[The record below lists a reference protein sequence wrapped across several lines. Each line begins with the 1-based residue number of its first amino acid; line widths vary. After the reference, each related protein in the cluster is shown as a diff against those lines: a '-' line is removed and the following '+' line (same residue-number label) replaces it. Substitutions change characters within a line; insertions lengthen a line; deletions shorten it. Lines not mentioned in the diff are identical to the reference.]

1 MLDAKFGDNRLTN
14 SVYHIISGYLQK
26 ECSGKLLDHFR
37 VISFFLVLFNRI
49 FDIHFSNFITS
60 FSKYVCVT
68 LCLVNLQSPY
78 CHIVCMHVCVYI
90 YIYHLNSLIF
100 NKTFHHLTPFTLC
113 HTRCLSVTAIFL
125 RRVWLQSNTIPKVS
139 ITETENEAGKYKLNA
154 TIQYIKLICEM
165 SSKLTI
171 RHYFEHLNHIGW
183 IVQCSFTSQVFEGLN
198 SVVVICVSDI
208 ALVPSNEFV

>member
-1 MLDAKFGDNRLTN
+1 M
-14 SVYHIISGYLQK
+14 
-26 ECSGKLLDHFR
+26 
-37 VISFFLVLFNRI
+37 
-49 FDIHFSNFITS
+49 
-60 FSKYVCVT
+60 

-78 CHIVCMHVCVYI
+78 CHIVCMHVCVCVYIYIYI

-125 RRVWLQSNTIPKVS
+125 RRVWLQSNTIPKVR

-154 TIQYIKLICEM
+154 TIQYIKLMCEM

-183 IVQCSFTSQVFEGLN
+183 IVQCSFTSQVFWGFESRSSILSFRYCACSKQRVRWGIIRL
-198 SVVVICVSDI
+198 
-208 ALVPSNEFV
+208 ART